1 LNIPKNLDSY
11 RSQVSSQLQLKMSH
25 SLSVSIN
32 REKSQE
38 TEKKNPL
45 KPGDHFPRVVLHSNC
60 GEDLNLQVSRSR
72 ARLIV
77 FFRGSFCN
85 FCEEAL
91 LEINCRMDTFERENI
106 DVVAVSADTV
116 QESKDLS
123 TRLGLRF
130 PIACDLTVDQMR
142 TLGLYIH
149 TSDPATSPSHA
160 YCSSRRRVPTSE
172 GAEECK
178 QMWRRPFCEPAHFFL
193 RPDNT
198 IKSMDTPDAL
208 YYL

>member
-1 LNIPKNLDSY
+1 
-11 RSQVSSQLQLKMSH
+11 MSH

-142 TLGLYIH
+142 TLGLYPPPLH
-149 TSDPATSPSHA
+149 RAMRTARLVAASLPAKAQKNASKCGDVRSA
-160 YCSSRRRVPTSE
+160 NLLISSYV
-172 GAEECK
+172 
-178 QMWRRPFCEPAHFFL
+178 Q
-193 RPDNT
+193 T
-198 IKSMDTPDAL
+198 ILS
-208 YYL
+208 